1 MIRRRRTQPRRANLA
16 AAGLVGLGALALGAS
31 CTTKGEGLILVEL
44 RSTQPVDHATVFVTA
59 PGAQTELGKVEDYPW
74 PTTQPLQLGIYVA
87 STVSGTVDVIACGFD
102 SNNNL
107 IASTPNDP
115 ATFSTGARPGT
126 TSDRVMI
133 ALVPESPPPAR
144 CAAIGTGGRGGSGG
158 GGGSAGGSAGGSTS
172 TGGTGGGAGTG
183 GGSAGTT
190 GAGGTGGSAAGAGN
204 GGRGGAAGSGGS
216 AAGTGGVAGNGGR
229 GGAAGTGGSAGAGG
243 RGGAAGAGGTGG
255 GVGGTSGTGGAAGWR
270 GAVVMPTI
278 VGQQQRSP
286 AVAVDPAGNAVVIY
300 DQGGQV
306 WANHY
311 DRTGGWGTP
320 GPVDSRGMLQGS
332 PQIAVDK
339 NGTYLAVWGL
349 QTGSSLQGIW
359 YKTSTNG
366 VDWPGQPQSLT
377 TTIAVFPVV
386 AMNADG
392 AALVA
397 WSEQI
402 QGALYQPV
410 GAARP
415 APGTPWQVQV
425 LRTGDY
431 GDRDPVVAMA
441 GNGYGF
447 VGWTQHDGLGNFY
460 DSVWM
465 AQFTVPGGVGWTAS
479 ATIEDYVGYNAYGP
493 SIATN
498 TGGDAIVTY
507 TQISTTNPRTVQVWA
522 RRFNGLT
529 KAWETNLRIFDAPSI
544 DANVPHSVTLD
555 DAGNAT
561 VAFAVETSTG
571 FQVQT
576 SRTARTA
583 TMWPSAPTAMETDDV
598 AKANDPNS
606 NIAHVTMPIV
616 RSDPAGNV
624 TLVWRKRTAASGL
637 RFDLVSRRYSAG
649 NWAPAVTAPA
659 TPLED
664 NLTNSVFFPTLA
676 VGAGGT
682 AVTTWYFANSLDV
695 WANVSP

>member
-1 MIRRRRTQPRRANLA
+1 MIRRRMRPHHANLA
-16 AAGLVGLGALALGAS
+16 AVGVVGLGALALGAS
-31 CTTKGEGLILVEL
+31 CTTKGEGLILVVL
-44 RSTQPVDHATVFVTA
+44 SSTQALDHVSVFVTA
-59 PGAQTELGKVEDYPW
+59 PNTQADLGKVEDYPW
-74 PTTQPLQLGIYVA
+74 PTTQPLQLGIHVP

-102 SNNNL
+102 ASDNL
-107 IASTPNDP
+107 IASTPNNP
-115 ATFSTGARPGT
+115 ATFSTGARPGAA
-126 TSDRVMI
+126 SDQVNM
-133 ALVPESPPPAR
+133 ALVPESSPPAL
-144 CAAIGTGGRGGSGG
+144 CAAVGTSGRGGSGG
-158 GGGSAGGSAGGSTS
+158 GGGSAGGSTGGSTS
-172 TGGTGGGAGTG
+172 TGGTGGGAGGGAGTG

-190 GAGGTGGSAAGAGN
+190 GAGGTSGTGGSVAGAGGGAGI
-204 GGRGGAAGSGGS
+204 GGRGGTT
-216 AAGTGGVAGNGGR
+216 GTGGVAGAAGRGGTSGTGGVAGTGGR
-229 GGAAGTGGSAGAGG
+229 GGAAGTGGGG
-243 RGGAAGAGGTGG
+243 
-255 GVGGTSGTGGAAGWR
+255 GGTSGTGWR
-270 GAVVMPTI
+270 GAVVMPAV
-278 VGQQQRSP
+278 VGQSQRNPS
-286 AVAVDPAGNAVVIY
+286 VAVDPAGNAVVIY

-311 DRTGGWGTP
+311 DRTSGWGTP
-320 GPVDSRGMLQGS
+320 GAVDSRGMLQGG

-415 APGTPWQVQV
+415 APGTPWQLKI

-447 VGWTQHDGLGNFY
+447 VGWTQHDGLGNFF

-529 KAWETNLRIFDAPSI
+529 KAWETNLRIFEAPSI
-544 DANVPHSVTLD
+544 DSYLPHSVTLD

-561 VAFAVETSTG
+561 VAFPVETSTG

-583 TMWPSAPTAMETDDV
+583 TMWPSAPTAMETDDI
-598 AKANDPNS
+598 ANTNDPNS

-676 VGAGGT
+676 VGTGGT
-682 AVTTWYFANSLDV
+682 VVTAWYFANSLDV
-695 WANVSP
+695 WANVFP